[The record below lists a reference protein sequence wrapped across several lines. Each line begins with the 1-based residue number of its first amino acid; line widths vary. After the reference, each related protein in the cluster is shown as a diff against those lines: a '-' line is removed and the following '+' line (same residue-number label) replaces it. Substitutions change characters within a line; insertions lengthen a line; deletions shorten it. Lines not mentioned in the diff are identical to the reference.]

1 MSAQPDN
8 TPSPNQLKIAA
19 DCFKKGSEA
28 ALKKNWGYAVS
39 MFRQAADISPANLL
53 FRQSLRA
60 SQEKQYNDNGKG
72 AMMASMKVMPI
83 RASMKT
89 AKYKKDWKN
98 IQRLAEDGIAIN
110 PWDAGFNADLGEAAK
125 NLGNTEIAVFAYER
139 AVKHDKDNLD
149 YLRTLAGL
157 YEERGNFESAIGC
170 YRRVLTIDKLDS
182 SARTKITQLQAQ
194 SVMERG
200 GYEGATDTRDVM
212 ADHEVQKRLKLG
224 DSNAGGPGAS
234 QEVDLKHA
242 IRKDP
247 ANKDNYLKLAAI
259 QRRSGKLEEAK
270 ESLQKALDASGG
282 DISIREQMEDVEL
295 DMMRAS
301 VQAAKEAYLADKDNA
316 EKKQHY
322 SQMATELMRREIS
335 VYGERVLRY
344 PADSRLKFELAKR
357 YITAKKHEEAIPL
370 LQQSRGDNR
379 IKGEVFLLLGKCFI
393 IKKEYSLAKRQL
405 EQAIPELN
413 YDDFPE
419 QFKESHYYL
428 GRVHEQLKDVNAAIT
443 SYQEVLAVDYNYQDI
458 RERIQ
463 KLEKGDPAT

>member
-1 MSAQPDN
+1 MSAQPEEN
-8 TPSPNQLKIAA
+8 TGPTPNQRKIAT

-39 MFRQAADISPANLL
+39 MFRQAVDIDSANLL
-53 FRQSLRA
+53 FRQSLRG

-72 AMMASMKVMPI
+72 AMMASMKLMPI

-170 YRRVLTIDKLDS
+170 YRRVLAIDKLDS

-200 GYEGATDTRDVM
+200 GYDTATDTRDVM

-224 DSNAGGPGAS
+224 EASGPGAS

-259 QRRSGKLEEAK
+259 LRRGGKLEEAK
-270 ESLQKALDASGG
+270 ENLQLALDASGG

-295 DMMRAS
+295 DMMRAA
-301 VQAAKEAYLADKDNA
+301 VQAAKDAYLADKENPD
-316 EKKQHY
+316 KKQHY
-322 SQMATELMRREIS
+322 AALSNELILREIS
-335 VYGERVLRY
+335 VYDERVRRY

-357 YITAKKHEEAIPL
+357 YFSQKKYEEAIPHF
-370 LQQSRGDNR
+370 QQSRGDNR
-379 IKGEVFLLLGKCFI
+379 IKGEAFLYLGKCFI
-393 IKKEYSLAKRQL
+393 AKKEYSLAKRQL
-405 EQAIPELN
+405 EQAIPEIN
-413 YDDFPE
+413 YDDFPD
-419 QFKESHYYL
+419 QFKEAHYYL
-428 GRVHEQLKDVNAAIT
+428 GRVHEQLKDVNAAIAA
-443 SYQEVLAVDYNYQDI
+443 YQEVLAVDYNYQDI
-458 RERIQ
+458 RDRIQ
-463 KLEKGDPAT
+463 KLEKGESAP